1 MRPSLLFWALLA
13 QESGTGI
20 VRGRTGG
27 PGPSSLR
34 SGTQWLGRTKGLLF
48 SPPPHQVRQAPTIE
62 ARIDSSGP
70 LKRCLR
76 RVCKANMVALPV
88 VTGQSRYDG
97 QLVLSD
103 DCGDPVDEISILY
116 PA

>member
-1 MRPSLLFWALLA
+1 
-13 QESGTGI
+13 
-20 VRGRTGG
+20 
-27 PGPSSLR
+27 
-34 SGTQWLGRTKGLLF
+34 
-48 SPPPHQVRQAPTIE
+48 
-62 ARIDSSGP
+62 
-70 LKRCLR
+70 
-76 RVCKANMVALPV
+76 MVALPV